1 MAIRI
6 GFQCHAYYLTTT
18 RAAWSG
24 SATNGIYVGAA
35 PGGLTELSSIRNA
48 TATIDNGE
56 ADVST
61 RASQGFEL
69 TAQALFKWSVDF
81 EIPWDPADA
90 SFTALLGAYLQR
102 QSIPVVALDGD
113 KAASGSQGPWADWAV
128 MKFARDENL
137 DKEVIAQVTLK
148 PTQSAVPPQWVK
160 VA

>member
-1 MAIRI
+1 MIQI
-6 GFQCHAYYLTTT
+6 GFNCHAYSLNTT

-35 PGGLTELSSIRNA
+35 PGGLSELSAVRNA

-61 RASQGFEL
+61 RASAGFEL
-69 TAQALFKWSVDF
+69 SAQALFKWSVDL
-81 EIPWDPADA
+81 EIPWNPGDP
-90 SFTALLGAYLQR
+90 SFDLLLGAYLQR
-102 QSIPVVALDGD
+102 QSVAVVLLDGD
-113 KAASGSQGPWADWAV
+113 KTTAGSQGPWADWAV
-128 MKFARDENL
+128 MKFSRDENL

>member
-1 MAIRI
+1 MIQI
-6 GFQCHAYYLTTT
+6 GFNCHAYYLSGT

-35 PGGLTELSSIRNA
+35 PGGIIELSSIRNA

-61 RASQGFEL
+61 RASKGFEL
-69 TAQALFKWSVDF
+69 SAQALFKWSVDI
-81 EIPWDPADA
+81 EIPWDPTDA

-102 QSIPVVALDGD
+102 QSLAAVFLDGD
-113 KAASGSQGPWADWAV
+113 KATSGSQGPWADWAV
-128 MKFARDENL
+128 MKFVRDENL

-160 VA
+160 VG